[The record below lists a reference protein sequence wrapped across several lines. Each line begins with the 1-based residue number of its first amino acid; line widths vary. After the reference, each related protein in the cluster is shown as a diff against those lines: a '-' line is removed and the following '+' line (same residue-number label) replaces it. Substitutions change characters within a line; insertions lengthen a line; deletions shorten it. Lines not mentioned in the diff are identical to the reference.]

1 LHLYLKQ
8 LLTERIMKYSEN
20 MRILKTTFFILI
32 SLLLSD
38 GVHAQI
44 NPLIDSLQKALPTVK
59 GRDRIDVLNQ
69 LGWEM
74 KFNNP
79 QTASDYTNE
88 AMKLALS
95 LNYDEGLA
103 LAHRNLG
110 AFFIVQGRSADAE
123 PDITKALNYIEKTG
137 NTFHKAKIKNL
148 KAIVLRDTHRYKE
161 SIILQQEALQ
171 IFRDLRDTTE
181 ITGNLHNLAFI
192 YQRLLE
198 EDQALRLYLEVFDI
212 EMKRQNHFGISRTAN
227 NLGGI
232 YDRLGKHEKAI
243 QLYRTSVSSS
253 IKVGNRQFESAAYH
267 QLANIFLETGKSD
280 SALIY
285 YEIAATINKELG
297 FFEYLGNN
305 LYQMAETYRFLGK
318 TDEAIPK
325 YLESADVFRSN
336 QNLKSMANSLNQLA
350 LIYISQKEYNLA
362 RNYASEAIE
371 VYRQLPEDDI
381 LANIYTNFYR
391 INKAKGR
398 FSESLDFLEKAVN
411 LNDSLSKAAKDK
423 ELDEIETRYEVK
435 KIEEENLKLLA
446 ENKTKEKFIKT
457 QKLITLV
464 LVLMVIVILVA
475 IYFVNRSKK
484 QLRALNLQLELQSR
498 ELEAKAVELETANS
512 TKDMLFSIIAHD
524 IRNPFSA
531 VLNFS
536 ELLIEEIETID
547 KQTLRM
553 YADNINL
560 SALNTFVLL
569 ENLLF
574 WSKSQRGTISVQP
587 SDVNLHKMGSDVLK
601 TAGANASENTIKLIN
616 ALPEELVLHTD
627 PTLLRI
633 ILGNL
638 TGNAIRYNK
647 IGGSVE
653 LWAGKS
659 GNYIEIKVI
668 DSGKGLEKDKIEKIL
683 EGEGRVAVPE
693 KGKPEGTGL
702 GMVLCIDFIK
712 RLGGDLS
719 IESKPGEGSVFSFR
733 LPL

>member
-1 LHLYLKQ
+1 
-8 LLTERIMKYSEN
+8 MKYSEN
-20 MRILKTTFFILI
+20 MRILKVTFFILI
-32 SLLLSD
+32 SLLLSY
-38 GVHAQI
+38 GVCAQI
-44 NPLIDSLQKALPTVK
+44 NPLIDSLQQALPSVK

-79 QTASDYTNE
+79 KQSEEYTNE
-88 AMKLALS
+88 AMNLAMS
-95 LNYDEGLA
+95 LNYNEGLA

-110 AFFIVQGRSADAE
+110 AIFIIQGNPAE
-123 PDITKALNYIEKTG
+123 AKPDIDKASEYIEKTS
-137 NTFHKAKIKNL
+137 NSFQKAKIKNL
-148 KAIVLRDTHRYKE
+148 KAIILRETHRYKE
-161 SIILQQEALQ
+161 SIVLQQEALQ
-171 IFRDLRDTTE
+171 IFRSLNDTAE
-181 ITGNLHNLAFI
+181 ITGNLHNLAI
-192 YQRLLE
+192 LYQRLLD
-198 EDQALRLYLEVFDI
+198 EDQALKLYLEVYDI
-212 EMKRQNHFGISRTAN
+212 ENKRQNHFGISRTAN

-232 YDRLGKHEKAI
+232 YDRLGKLDKAI
-243 QLYRTSVSSS
+243 QLYRSSVASSK
-253 IKVGNRQFESAAYH
+253 IIGNRQFESAAYH

-336 QNLKSMANSLNQLA
+336 QDLKSMANSFNQLA
-350 LIYISQKEYNLA
+350 LIYIDIKEYDLA
-362 RNYASEAIE
+362 KNFAKKAMHEYKK
-371 VYRQLPEDDI
+371 LPADDI

-391 INKAKGR
+391 ISKANGLYN
-398 FSESLDFLEKAVN
+398 ESLGFLEKSVN
-411 LNDSLSKAAKDK
+411 LSDSLSEAARNK
-423 ELDEIETRYEVK
+423 ELNEIETRYEVR
-435 KIEEENLKLLA
+435 KIEEENSKLMA
-446 ENKTKEKFIKT
+446 ENELKAKAIRT
-457 QKLITLV
+457 QQLITLV

-475 IYFVNRSKK
+475 IFFVNRSKR

-498 ELEAKAVELETANS
+498 EMESKAVELETANS

-668 DSGKGLEKDKIEKIL
+668 DSGKGLEKDKIKKIL
-683 EGEGRVAVPE
+683 EGKGRVAVPE